1 VKRVELFV
9 LTDTTSYDE
18 WVLREIDKKLNI
30 PSAKH
35 TEELGPL
42 LEISG

>member
-30 PSAKH
+30 TSARRP
-35 TEELGPL
+35 EELGPL
-42 LEISG
+42 LEISA